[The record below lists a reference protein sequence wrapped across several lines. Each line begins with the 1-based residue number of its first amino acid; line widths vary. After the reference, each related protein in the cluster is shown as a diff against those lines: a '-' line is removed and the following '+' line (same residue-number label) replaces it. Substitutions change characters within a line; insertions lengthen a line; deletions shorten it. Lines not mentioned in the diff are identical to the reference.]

1 MNQRRW
7 QRWYDPHRQLSRA
20 NPAPSSHTERPVSLA
35 CIAAFTANFILVR
48 AVCSFSQDPNS
59 LWNSLSDIRLNSRR
73 AINYRFRLGLQP
85 SRTKWGILMTLL
97 FRSGGSPAEAFTSH
111 IPAGFSFQLKAVL
124 LIPVG
129 ATHPRTKK
137 SKRWLLVG
145 SKAGKYTVLWGETIR
160 LTSSRGSNSVPD
172 LARFFLTFPLHTKQS
187 FAQSH
192 RWSLLSL
199 CLLNNDC
206 KVQEHQSRRNTCF

>member
-1 MNQRRW
+1 MIPTESSAEPIQ
-7 QRWYDPHRQLSRA
+7 PH
-20 NPAPSSHTERPVSLA
+20 PATPRGQWA
-35 CIAAFTANFILVR
+35 LV
-48 AVCSFSQDPNS
+48 APLHLLLTSFWFVLYPEIPTDS
-59 LWNSLSDIRLNSRR
+59 LWNSLSDIRLSSRR
-73 AINYRFRLGLQP
+73 GINYRFRLGLQP

-97 FRSGGSPAEAFTSH
+97 FRSGGSPAEAFISH

-160 LTSSRGSNSVPD
+160 LTSSRGSNSVPN

-187 FAQSH
+187 FTQSR

-199 CLLNNDC
+199 RLLNNGC